1 MDAEKQVM
9 LNASKYDCTFEA
21 GMIMLQSYTSNE
33 PQVIVK
39 TYSFVHNFAQQ
50 FGGGVLIDLLGI
62 PGNIKLNN
70 CTTYT
75 NTMYNGSNM
84 LLYMGLILLS
94 RHLI

>member
-1 MDAEKQVM
+1 MGAENQIM
-9 LNASKYDCTFEA
+9 LNASKYDDTFQA

-39 TYSFVHNFAQQ
+39 TYSSVHNFAQQ
-50 FGGGVLIDLLGI
+50 FGGGVLIDLLGT
-62 PGNIKLNN
+62 PGNIKSNN

-75 NTMYNGSNM
+75 NIMYNGSGI
-84 LLYMGLILLS
+84 LLYMGLILFS